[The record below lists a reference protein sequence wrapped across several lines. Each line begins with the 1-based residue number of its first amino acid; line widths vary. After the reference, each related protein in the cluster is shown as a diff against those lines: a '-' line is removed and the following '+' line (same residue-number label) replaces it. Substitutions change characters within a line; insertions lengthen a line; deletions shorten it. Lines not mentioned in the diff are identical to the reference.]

1 MCQSMYINYCNH
13 IANCMILCECVIIY
27 YHRVS
32 HLAEE
37 LISHLKMTR
46 DDLDLKPKD
55 VLCVKVAG
63 LCHDLG
69 QPHACGVK

>member
-1 MCQSMYINYCNH
+1 MYTLELTTQDLIIRLGNYWCIH
-13 IANCMILCECVIIY
+13 GTHEIFWCIIFT
-27 YHRVS
+27 RVS

-46 DDLDLKPKD
+46 NDLNLEPKD
-55 VLCVKVAG
+55 ILCVKVAG

-69 QPHACGVK
+69 